1 MWAYHKNK
9 DPETTQPPESVQL
22 RILAFHEAKLRSR
35 VPRVRARSKQV
46 KDQLHEDLHAER
58 RRLFQEGYRDQLR
71 SLGEVD
77 ALTSSQILDINPAE
91 VLTDPKLRYEHPQL
105 KKWFSPMSLDEQIV
119 LMGGRSLTGRPE
131 DAGYSSRYAFFPRK
145 RVHRSSPEAE
155 PIKGV
160 ESD

>member
-46 KDQLHEDLHAER
+46 KDQVHENLHAER

-77 ALTSSQILDINPAE
+77 ALTSSQILDINPAD
-91 VLTDPKLRYEHPQL
+91 VLTDPKLGYEHPQL
-105 KKWFSPMSLDEQIV
+105 KKCFSPMSLDEQIV
-119 LMGGRSLTGRPE
+119 LM
-131 DAGYSSRYAFFPRK
+131 AGVHLLKS
-145 RVHRSSPEAE
+145 HRSG
-155 PIKGV
+155 GV

>member
-9 DPETTQPPESVQL
+9 NQESTQRPESVQL
-22 RILAFHEAKLRSR
+22 RILAFHEAKHRGR
-35 VPRVRARSKQV
+35 VPKLRARSKQV
-46 KDQLHEDLHAER
+46 KDQIHGDLHAER
-58 RRLFQEGYRDQLR
+58 RRLFQEGYRDELESR
-71 SLGEVD
+71 GEVD
-77 ALTSSQILDINPAE
+77 ALTSSVILDINSAE

-131 DAGYSSRYAFFPRK
+131 DAGYTARYAFFPRK
-145 RVHRSSPEAE
+145 RVHRSSPEVE
-155 PIKGV
+155 PIRGV